1 MGAVLMAVYI
11 GALATPLTIGLI
23 KKNKKK

>member
-23 KKNKKK
+23 KKNKK